1 MNILFND
8 LPISQETKTAIEG
21 LGLVETTSI
30 QHHAIPKMLEGKDI
44 IGQAQTGT
52 GKTFAFAIPILEQ
65 INVNEKTIQALVICP
80 TRELTLQVYKEFIK
94 LIKVN
99 KNVRITSIYGGESY
113 TKQFKALAE
122 FPHIVVATPG
132 RAIDHLDR
140 KTMDFSNLKILVMD
154 EADEML
160 KMGFQE
166 DLERLLRDTPSNR
179 QTALFSATIPPFIK
193 KVAERYQ
200 KNPEVIRIEAS
211 TMTVTNV
218 QQLYYLVKK
227 SDRDQL
233 LLRAL
238 DFYDPA
244 SAIIFC
250 NTKMD
255 VDALSG
261 FLQKHN
267 YEADAL
273 HGDLKQSQRD
283 YVTGR
288 FRSKRLKF
296 LIATDVAARGLDI
309 SHVDMVINYEIPHED
324 EVYVHR
330 IGRTARAGKSGI
342 SLSLVYPSM
351 RGKLQMIERF
361 IKQKMTEVAIP
372 TEEQINQKMT
382 ERNYKKIKDMV
393 SKNETTFENTIE
405 RLHVD
410 GFTDEQIIHAL
421 LSKLSVDTKTY
432 DKIEVPAANKNRD
445 SNFTRERGGDS
456 RSRDSRNRDSR
467 GNDSKGNEFKS
478 RDSRSND
485 SKGNEFKSRD
495 SRTGDY
501 KPRETKSYV
510 STDQEPRTRE
520 SRREEFKGGK
530 QDAIYKSAVIN
541 LGKEDGIRPV
551 TLLDYFKKYADM
563 FPKNVGD
570 IIVNPNETE
579 FQIHPAAIKRLDE
592 LNGKLFNGKK
602 IKVTIKK

>member
-8 LPISQETKTAIEG
+8 LPISQETKTAIES

-65 INVNEKTIQALVICP
+65 IDVNEKHIQALVICP
-80 TRELTLQVYKEFIK
+80 TRELTLQVYKEFVK

-113 TKQFKALAE
+113 TKQFKALSE

-238 DFYDPA
+238 DFYDH
-244 SAIIFC
+244 
-250 NTKMD
+250 
-255 VDALSG
+255 
-261 FLQKHN
+261 FLQHEN
-267 YEADAL
+267 
-273 HGDLKQSQRD
+273 GCRWII
-283 YVTGR
+283 R
-288 FRSKRLKF
+288 
-296 LIATDVAARGLDI
+296 
-309 SHVDMVINYEIPHED
+309 IP
-324 EVYVHR
+324 
-330 IGRTARAGKSGI
+330 S
-342 SLSLVYPSM
+342 
-351 RGKLQMIERF
+351 
-361 IKQKMTEVAIP
+361 
-372 TEEQINQKMT
+372 
-382 ERNYKKIKDMV
+382 
-393 SKNETTFENTIE
+393 ETQ
-405 RLHVD
+405 L
-410 GFTDEQIIHAL
+410 
-421 LSKLSVDTKTY
+421 
-432 DKIEVPAANKNRD
+432 
-445 SNFTRERGGDS
+445 
-456 RSRDSRNRDSR
+456 
-467 GNDSKGNEFKS
+467 
-478 RDSRSND
+478 
-485 SKGNEFKSRD
+485 
-495 SRTGDY
+495 
-501 KPRETKSYV
+501 
-510 STDQEPRTRE
+510 
-520 SRREEFKGGK
+520 
-530 QDAIYKSAVIN
+530 
-541 LGKEDGIRPV
+541 
-551 TLLDYFKKYADM
+551 
-563 FPKNVGD
+563 
-570 IIVNPNETE
+570 
-579 FQIHPAAIKRLDE
+579 
-592 LNGKLFNGKK
+592 
-602 IKVTIKK
+602 

>member
-1 MNILFND
+1 
-8 LPISQETKTAIEG
+8 
-21 LGLVETTSI
+21 
-30 QHHAIPKMLEGKDI
+30 
-44 IGQAQTGT
+44 
-52 GKTFAFAIPILEQ
+52 
-65 INVNEKTIQALVICP
+65 
-80 TRELTLQVYKEFIK
+80 
-94 LIKVN
+94 
-99 KNVRITSIYGGESY
+99 
-113 TKQFKALAE
+113 
-122 FPHIVVATPG
+122 
-132 RAIDHLDR
+132 
-140 KTMDFSNLKILVMD
+140 
-154 EADEML
+154 
-160 KMGFQE
+160 
-166 DLERLLRDTPSNR
+166 
-179 QTALFSATIPPFIK
+179 
-193 KVAERYQ
+193 
-200 KNPEVIRIEAS
+200 
-211 TMTVTNV
+211 MTVTNV

-255 VDALSG
+255 VDGLSG

-283 YVTGR
+283 YVMGR

-309 SHVDMVINYEIPHED
+309 SHVDMVINYELPHED
-324 EVYVHR
+324 EIYVHR

-351 RGKLQMIERF
+351 RGKLAMIERF

-393 SKNETTFENTIE
+393 SKNETKFENTIE

-410 GFTDEQIIHAL
+410 GFTDDQIIHAL

-445 SNFTRERGGDS
+445 SNFTRDRGDYK
-456 RSRDSRNRDSR
+456 SRDSRSRDSR
-467 GNDSKGNEFKS
+467 GNDSKGN
-478 RDSRSND
+478 DY
-485 SKGNEFKSRD
+485 KSRD
-495 SRTGDY
+495 SRTSDY
-501 KPRETKSYV
+501 KPKESKNYGS
-510 STDQEPRTRE
+510 SDQEPRTRE

-541 LGKEDGIRPV
+541 LGKDDGIRPV

-570 IIVNPNETE
+570 ITVNPTETE

>member
-8 LPISQETKTAIEG
+8 LPISQETKTAIES

-65 INVNEKTIQALVICP
+65 IDVNEKHIQALVICP

-99 KNVRITSIYGGESY
+99 KSVRITSIYGGESY
-113 TKQFKALAE
+113 TKQFKALSE

-166 DLERLLRDTPSNR
+166 DLERLLRDTPTNR

-283 YVTGR
+283 YVMGR
-288 FRSKRLKF
+288 FRSKRLKY

-351 RGKLQMIERF
+351 RGKLAMIERF

-393 SKNETTFENTIE
+393 AKNESTFENTIE

-445 SNFTRERGGDS
+445 SGYTRERGDYKG
-456 RSRDSRNRDSR
+456 RDSKSRDSR
-467 GNDSKGNEFKS
+467 GND
-478 RDSRSND
+478 
-485 SKGNEFKSRD
+485 FKSRD

-501 KPRETKSYV
+501 KPRESKSYG
-510 STDQEPRTRE
+510 SNDQEPRTRD
-520 SRREEFKGGK
+520 SRRDEFKGGK

-541 LGKEDGIRPV
+541 LGKDDGIRPV

-570 IIVNPNETE
+570 INVNPTETE

>member
-8 LPISQETKTAIEG
+8 LPISQETKTAIES

-65 INVNEKTIQALVICP
+65 IDVNEKHIQALVICP

-99 KNVRITSIYGGESY
+99 KSVRITSIYGGESY
-113 TKQFKALAE
+113 TKQFKALSE

-166 DLERLLRDTPSNR
+166 DLERLLKDTPTNR

-283 YVTGR
+283 YVMGR
-288 FRSKRLKF
+288 FRSKRLKY

-351 RGKLQMIERF
+351 RGKLAMIERF

-393 SKNETTFENTIE
+393 TKNESTFENTIE

-445 SNFTRERGGDS
+445 SGYTRERGDYKG
-456 RSRDSRNRDSR
+456 RDSKSRDSR
-467 GNDSKGNEFKS
+467 GND
-478 RDSRSND
+478 
-485 SKGNEFKSRD
+485 FKSRD

-501 KPRETKSYV
+501 KPRESKSYG
-510 STDQEPRTRE
+510 SNDQEPRTRD
-520 SRREEFKGGK
+520 SRRDEFKGGK

-570 IIVNPNETE
+570 INVNPTETE